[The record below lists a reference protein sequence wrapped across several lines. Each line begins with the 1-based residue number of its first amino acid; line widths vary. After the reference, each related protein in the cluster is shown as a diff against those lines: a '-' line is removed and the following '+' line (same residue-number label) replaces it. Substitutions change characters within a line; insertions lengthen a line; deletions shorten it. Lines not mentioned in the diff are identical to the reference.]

1 MIVAIC
7 IMRCRGMS
15 SAVTPSDNF
24 IPYDCFSASL
34 QRKFILTSC
43 MMSKQVIIQQVQ
55 TTSTDAKARPQN
67 YTKKLLLKSESHYKI
82 KERPTKIFTI
92 LFRDQCALIILQF
105 LPIHRQSAITSTLL
119 SFLFGL

>member
-1 MIVAIC
+1 MVSIY

-15 SAVTPSDNF
+15 SAVTLIISF
-24 IPYDCFSASL
+24 LMTAFTASP

-43 MMSKQVIIQQVQ
+43 MMSKQVIIQQVR

-67 YTKKLLLKSESHYKI
+67 YTNKLLLKSESHYKI

-92 LFRDQCALIILQF
+92 LFRDHCALIILKF
-105 LPIHRQSAITSTLL
+105 LPTHRQSVITSTLL
-119 SFLFGL
+119 SFLFKL

>member
-1 MIVAIC
+1 MVAIF
-7 IMRCRGMS
+7 IMRCRWMS

-24 IPYDCFSASL
+24 IPYDRFSASP

-43 MMSKQVIIQQVQ
+43 MMSKQVIIQQVR

-67 YTKKLLLKSESHYKI
+67 HTNKLLLKSESHYKI

-92 LFRDQCALIILQF
+92 LFRDHCALIILKF
-105 LPIHRQSAITSTLL
+105 LPIHRQSVITSTLL
-119 SFLFGL
+119 SFLFEL